1 MIIGVPKEIK
11 TEENRVAV
19 TPTGVAGFVARNHQ
33 VLIQKDAGS
42 GSGLTDANYQ
52 AAGATIVDSAKEVWD
67 KADMIMKVKEPQES
81 EFPLLRPGLIL
92 FTYLHLA
99 AAESVTRALLDRK
112 VTGIAY
118 ETIQLDDGSLPLLA
132 PMSEIAGRLS
142 IQVGA
147 WCLQAENGGRGVLL
161 GGASGVR
168 PANVVIIGAGM
179 SGTAACQV
187 AAGMGAYVSILDIN
201 PTKLRYVHDIL
212 GGHVTT
218 LMSNR
223 ANVEEAALGAD
234 LVIGSVLIPGA
245 QAPKIITRAL
255 VRRMKPGA
263 ALVDIAIDQGGCAET
278 SRPTTHGNPIYVEE
292 ELVHYCVTNMPAIVP
307 QHLDLRANQFDSDL
321 RPRTRQPRFSPSA
334 GQKQSVGQRFEYFQ
348 RQSHLR
354 GCRQRVKPSL
364 HAVRRGDSMRLVTRA
379 DFDGLVC
386 GALVTKFEKIDDY
399 LYVEPKFMQDGLVEI
414 RSGDIIT
421 NLPYHPNC
429 TLWFDHHITN
439 TTPNFATPIILGRGG
454 FRLAPSAARVV
465 YEYYLELAATGDSAV
480 RRSNVRPRAPR
491 SNSFSATARMQH
503 LMHEVDRV
511 DAGKLEQEDVLN
523 PQGYVLLSMT
533 TDGRNAGDE
542 PYWLKVINLL
552 RDATLAE
559 VMNEPEIKQRCQR
572 IQEEQEKL
580 RKLLLERTSYK
591 GNVIYCD
598 LRGVK
603 EIPDG
608 NRFLVFTL
616 FPKGNIQVKVAH
628 DSQRANTTSISVGYN
643 IFNPTS
649 NVNVGELLTNY
660 GGGGH
665 KVVGSSRVPND
676 QAEQA
681 IKEILAAVTE

>member
-52 AAGATIVDSAKEVWD
+52 AAGAIIVDSAKEVWG
-67 KADMIMKVKEPQES
+67 KADLIMKVKEPQES

-112 VTGIAY
+112 VTAIAY

-307 QHLDLRANQFDSDL
+307 NTS
-321 RPRTRQPRFSPSA
+321 T
-334 GQKQSVGQRFEYFQ
+334 Y
-348 RQSHLR
+348 
-354 GCRQRVKPSL
+354 
-364 HAVRRGDSMRLVTRA
+364 
-379 DFDGLVC
+379 
-386 GALVTKFEKIDDY
+386 AL
-399 LYVEPKFMQDGLVEI
+399 
-414 RSGDIIT
+414 T
-421 NLPYHPNC
+421 NS
-429 TLWFDHHITN
+429 TLTY
-439 TTPNFATPIILGRGG
+439 G
-454 FRLAPSAARVV
+454 
-465 YEYYLELAATGDSAV
+465 LELANRGFPQALV
-480 RRSNVRPRAPR
+480 RNKALAKGLNTFNGKVTYEGVANALNLPFTP
-491 SNSFSATARMQH
+491 FD
-503 LMHEVDRV
+503 EVIR
-511 DAGKLEQEDVLN
+511 
-523 PQGYVLLSMT
+523 
-533 TDGRNAGDE
+533 
-542 PYWLKVINLL
+542 
-552 RDATLAE
+552 
-559 VMNEPEIKQRCQR
+559 
-572 IQEEQEKL
+572 
-580 RKLLLERTSYK
+580 
-591 GNVIYCD
+591 
-598 LRGVK
+598 
-603 EIPDG
+603 
-608 NRFLVFTL
+608 
-616 FPKGNIQVKVAH
+616 
-628 DSQRANTTSISVGYN
+628 
-643 IFNPTS
+643 
-649 NVNVGELLTNY
+649 
-660 GGGGH
+660 
-665 KVVGSSRVPND
+665 
-676 QAEQA
+676 
-681 IKEILAAVTE
+681 